1 MRSMSTRVR
10 ALERATLQAIMR
22 QQKEWLDSLTE
33 EEFTTFLATT
43 PSEVDR
49 DLFALIRQAPLD
61 VVMTA
66 AAHTVGHPEREKC

>member
-1 MRSMSTRVR
+1 MRSMKTRVKT
-10 ALERATLQAIMR
+10 LERTTLQAIVR
-22 QQKEWLDSLTE
+22 QQKAWLDSLTG
-33 EEFTTFLATT
+33 EEFTTLLATT

-61 VVMTA
+61 VVIAA